1 MEIKKV
7 VVIGSGTMGSG
18 IAAHLCNANIPV
30 TLLDLKTDI
39 SEKARDNIQRSK
51 PPLLLDKSKINNIKV
66 GNIFENFSEVK
77 EADWVVE
84 AVVERIDVKHDIY
97 EKIFKER
104 KKGAIVSSNTS
115 SIPIKVLSQNL
126 TEGEKKD
133 FCITHFFNPVRYM
146 ALLEIVKNENNDL
159 EKINALKKF
168 CEIELGKGA
177 IVCNDTPGFLGN
189 RVGVYAMQIAMTE
202 AFKMKLSIE
211 EADAIF
217 GRPMG
222 IPKTGIFGL
231 YDLIGI
237 DLMADVLKSFIKELP
252 KTDNFHE
259 VAKEIPLVKKLIE
272 TGYTG
277 RKGKGGFYRINK
289 TDGKKV
295 MEALNLETGEYHAS
309 KKINIKSGKVDLVA
323 LINRDD
329 KYGKYAWSVISKIIK
344 YASSLIPGITKEFND
359 IDEAMRLGFNWSKGP
374 FEMLEEI
381 GVDNFFNKV
390 DEYGNIDFL
399 ENLAK
404 SKNEKFYGERQK
416 YTDIETL
423 GKVKKKA
430 TSIDG
435 NDSAKIYRFKDYN
448 IVEFTTKANA
458 LDYDSMDAL
467 NKATDKPLIIINE
480 SMQFSAGVNLSYTMN
495 YADKRDFKSIEKFIK
510 YFQETCKQLKYS
522 DHPVISAPS
531 GLTLGGGFEV
541 MVQSNFVASHT
552 NIVVG
557 LVETIVGL
565 VPAGGGC
572 KEMLA
577 RWLETEEAK
586 KDPHYAPL
594 RVFDIIG
601 NAKTATSP
609 VEAEPLKYLRAK
621 DKKIMNRNSLLE
633 VSKKIIEENRDFKT
647 PSENSFNLPGK
658 AVKDEMIKTLEKLYD
673 DKIILDH
680 GMEVGKE
687 LANVLSGGDTTIDKT
702 LSEDDMFKLE
712 LDSFMRLIETK
723 KTQERIKHTLATGKP
738 LVNYYFLLFFIFYFF
753 ITKFFNYL
761 LFFSYLLQIKFSFP
775 FFYSFIFFYNSF
787 FFCNSSFNYFLFF

>member
-30 TLLDLKTDI
+30 TLLDLKTEI
-39 SEKARDNIQRSK
+39 SEQARDRIYKSR

-66 GNIFENFSEVK
+66 GNITDNFSEVA

-84 AVVERIDVKHDIY
+84 AVVERIDIKHDIY
-97 EKIFKER
+97 EKIFKAR

-115 SIPIKVLSQNL
+115 SIPIKILSQYL
-126 TEGEKKD
+126 SEEEKKD

-146 ALLEIVKNENNDL
+146 GLLEIVKNENNDL
-159 EKINALKKF
+159 DKINSLKHF

-189 RVGVYAMQIAMTE
+189 RIGVFAMQVAMTE

-222 IPKTGIFGL
+222 IPKTGVFGL

-252 KTDNFHE
+252 ENDPFQII
-259 VAKEIPLVKKLIE
+259 AKEIPLVKKLI
-272 TGYTG
+272 TNGYTG
-277 RKGKGGFYRINK
+277 RKGKGGFYRVNK
-289 TDGKKV
+289 TGEIKV
-295 MEALNLETGEYHAS
+295 MEAINLDTGEYSPS
-309 KKINIKSGKVDLVA
+309 KKINITSEKVDLKS

-344 YASSLIPGITKEFND
+344 YASSLVPGITKEFND
-359 IDEAMRLGFNWSKGP
+359 IDEAMRLGFNWTKGP

-381 GVDNFFNKV
+381 GVANFFDKV
-390 DEYGNIDFL
+390 EAYQDNIFL

-404 SKNEKFYGERQK
+404 NKNEKFYGQRQK

-423 GKVKKKA
+423 GKVKKTA

-435 NDSAKIYRFKDYN
+435 NNSAQIYRFKDYN
-448 IVEFTTKANA
+448 VVEFTTKANA

-467 NKATDKPLIIINE
+467 KKATDKPLIIINE
-480 SMQFSAGVNLSYTMN
+480 SMQFSAGVNLSYLMDF
-495 YADKRDFKSIEKFIK
+495 ADKSDFKSIEKFIR
-510 YFQETCKQLKYS
+510 YFQETCKHLKYS

-541 MVQSNFVASHT
+541 MVHSNFVASHT

-565 VPAGGGC
+565 IPAGGGC

-577 RWLETEEAK
+577 RWLDTDEAK

-594 RVFDIIG
+594 KVFDIIG
-601 NAKTATSP
+601 YGRTATSP
-609 VEAEPLKYLRAK
+609 VEAESMKYLK
-621 DKKIMNRNSLLE
+621 PEDKKIMNRNSLLE
-633 VSKKIIEENRDFKT
+633 VSKKILDNNKEFKV
-647 PSENSFNLPGK
+647 PSETEFRLPGK
-658 AVKDEMIKTLEKLYD
+658 TILIEMNKILEKLYN
-673 DKIILDH
+673 DKVILDH
-680 GMEVGKE
+680 GLVVAQE
-687 LANVLSGGDTTIDKT
+687 LAHVLSGGDTTIDKT
-702 LSEDDMFKLE
+702 LSEDDLFKLE
-712 LDSFMRLIETK
+712 LDAFMRLIETK

-738 LVNYYFLLFFIFYFF
+738 LIN
-753 ITKFFNYL
+753 
-761 LFFSYLLQIKFSFP
+761 
-775 FFYSFIFFYNSF
+775 
-787 FFCNSSFNYFLFF
+787 